1 MRLEEGLGQDSKGP
15 PTPTPTVVQSPSR
28 DWLCNRMDC
37 STPDFPVLHCFL
49 EIAQNHVHWVDDAIQ
64 PSHPLSPLLLLPSIF
79 PSIGVFSNK
88 LALHIRWYFSF
99 SISLSNKYSG
109 SIYFRIDWLDLLAD
123 QGILKRLLQHH
134 NSKAS
139 ILQCSAF
146 FLVKLSYLYK
156 WKLLSCVRLFAIPW
170 TIACQAPLSMEFSR
184 PEYWSR

>member
-1 MRLEEGLGQDSKGP
+1 
-15 PTPTPTVVQSPSR
+15 
-28 DWLCNRMDC
+28 MDC
-37 STPDFPVLHCFL
+37 STPDFPVLHYLL
-49 EIAQNHVHWVDDAIQ
+49 ELLKFMSIVSVM
-64 PSHPLSPLLLLPSIF
+64 LSNTLFFCHNLLLLPSIF

-99 SISLSNKYSG
+99 SIILSNKYSG
-109 SIYFRIDWLDLLAD
+109 SIYFRIDWFDLLAD

-156 WKLLSCVRLFAIPW
+156 
-170 TIACQAPLSMEFSR
+170 
-184 PEYWSR
+184 

>member
-28 DWLCNRMDC
+28 EWLYATAWTAAHQTSLSFTISWRLLKIMLMMP
-37 STPDFPVLHCFL
+37 S
-49 EIAQNHVHWVDDAIQ
+49 NHLILCH
-64 PSHPLSPLLLLPSIF
+64 PLLLLPSIF

-99 SISLSNKYSG
+99 SIILSNKYSG
-109 SIYFRIDWLDLLAD
+109 SIYFRIDWFDLLAD

-156 WKLLSCVRLFAIPW
+156 WKLLSCVQLFAIPW

>member
-1 MRLEEGLGQDSKGP
+1 MRLEEGLGQDSKGS
-15 PTPTPTVVQSPSR
+15 PTPTPTVVQWPSR
-28 DWLCNRMDC
+28 EWLYATAWTAAHQTSLSFTISWRLLKIMLMMP
-37 STPDFPVLHCFL
+37 S
-49 EIAQNHVHWVDDAIQ
+49 NHLILCH
-64 PSHPLSPLLLLPSIF
+64 PLLLLPSIF

-99 SISLSNKYSG
+99 SIILSNKYSG
-109 SIYFRIDWLDLLAD
+109 SIYFRIDWFDLLAD

-134 NSKAS
+134 NLKAS

-156 WKLLSCVRLFAIPW
+156 WKLLSCVQLFAIPW